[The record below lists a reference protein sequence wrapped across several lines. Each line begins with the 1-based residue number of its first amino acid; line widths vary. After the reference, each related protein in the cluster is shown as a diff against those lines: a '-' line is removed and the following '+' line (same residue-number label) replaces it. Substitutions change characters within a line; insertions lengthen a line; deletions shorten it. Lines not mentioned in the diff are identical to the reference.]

1 MGTVKANRSFYY
13 WDTGKTYRLG
23 EVFDVDY
30 LQEMEL
36 IEEGVVD
43 TFEEKEIVEEIVPA
57 GITTVKL
64 LATTKDFKCGQIVE
78 LDNQDAYPLLKGGT
92 AIPYCPT
99 VIIPEVIPDGTTT
112 LELLVTTKD
121 FKCGQIIE
129 LPNQDAFPLLK
140 NGSAVPYCSV
150 SAAPEV
156 IPEGSTTVKFLAST
170 KDFKYGT
177 VVELE
182 NEVAYPLLKDGAA
195 IPYCPVSA
203 VSEDVP
209 PGWSIIE
216 FQQTTKD
223 FKCGQ
228 IVELDN
234 EVAYPLLKAG
244 IAKPAQQEDPLKIQI
259 RNIKKMTKDELVAY
273 ATSKGIPVWKNEE
286 LQRAAIIRSLR
297 GESKC

>member
-13 WDTGKTYRLG
+13 WDTDKTYRLG

-36 IEEGVVD
+36 INEGVVD
-43 TFEEKEIVEEIVPA
+43 IFEEKEIVEEEVPA
-57 GITTVKL
+57 GTTIVEFLISTNEFKRGTLVEFDNERAYPL
-64 LATTKDFKCGQIVE
+64 LKKGIVAPYCPVSAEPEVISEGTTTLEFLVTTNDFKCGQVVE
-78 LDNQDAYPLLKGGT
+78 LDNE
-92 AIPYCPT
+92 I
-99 VIIPEVIPDGTTT
+99 
-112 LELLVTTKD
+112 
-121 FKCGQIIE
+121 
-129 LPNQDAFPLLK
+129 AFSYLK
-140 NGSAVPYCSV
+140 NGTAV
-150 SAAPEV
+150 
-156 IPEGSTTVKFLAST
+156 
-170 KDFKYGT
+170 
-177 VVELE
+177 
-182 NEVAYPLLKDGAA
+182 
-195 IPYCPVSA
+195 PYCPVSA

-209 PGWSIIE
+209 PGRSTIE

-259 RNIKKMTKDELVAY
+259 KKIKKMNKDELVAY
-273 ATSKGIPVWKNEE
+273 ATSNGIPVWKNEE

-297 GESKC
+297 GEN

>member
-13 WDTGKTYRLG
+13 WDTGKIYRLG

-57 GITTVKL
+57 GTTTVKL

-78 LDNQDAYPLLKGGT
+78 LDNQDAYPLLKGGI

-112 LELLVTTKD
+112 LEFLVTTKD

-150 SAAPEV
+150 SAAPE
-156 IPEGSTTVKFLAST
+156 
-170 KDFKYGT
+170 
-177 VVELE
+177 
-182 NEVAYPLLKDGAA
+182 
-195 IPYCPVSA
+195 
-203 VSEDVP
+203 DVP
-209 PGWSIIE
+209 PGQSIIE

-259 RNIKKMTKDELVAY
+259 KQIKKMTKDELVAY